1 MQDPMTPLQKAVAYA
16 SLAFVVAASL
26 GGLFV
31 LWMFFF
37 QS

>member
-1 MQDPMTPLQKAVAYA
+1 MQEPMTPLQKVVAYTA
-16 SLAFVVAASL
+16 LALVLAAGL

>member
-1 MQDPMTPLQKAVAYA
+1 MQEPLSPMQKVVAYTA
-16 SLAFVVAASL
+16 LALVLAATL

-37 QS
+37 QP